1 MFFLIQKLDF
11 SVIYGFILLITKL
24 MYKKDFKVIPGI
36 TVCWG
41 FFRPVPYNCPLKIT
55 WGTQLLC
62 IKLLQSNSNGLNSSI
77 VT

>member
-1 MFFLIQKLDF
+1 
-11 SVIYGFILLITKL
+11 

-55 WGTQLLC
+55 WGTQLPC